1 MPISVRLAGFEP
13 DRDLK
18 MNYPE
23 RRAVAVL
30 ASVYAIRMLGLFMVL
45 PVFALLGQELTGTTP
60 ALIGLAIGVYGLTQA
75 CLQVPFG
82 ALSDRFGR
90 KRLIYIGLVIFATGS
105 LLAAAS
111 DHIYGVIAG
120 RALQGAGAIASVL
133 MALVSDLTRAE
144 QRTKAMA
151 SIGVTIGLSFSLSLI
166 IGPLLGQ
173 WAGLSGI
180 FGLTAVLALVAIV
193 IVWKLVPNPPAMVTE
208 GEHLPARIM
217 LGQVLADQRLLRL
230 DFGIFALHLALTAL
244 FIQVPLLLSE
254 RLGLPQGDLWWFYL
268 TVMVTSFFA
277 MVPFIIIGETKQQ
290 MKATLSG
297 AVALLAMATVAL
309 WQWSVSLTAAW
320 FGLFFFFMA
329 FNLLEASLPSL
340 ISKESP
346 AGARGTAMG
355 VYSTSQFFG
364 AFLGGAAGGALA
376 GWTGADGVFGLM
388 VIVLVAWLV
397 VAVTMPPP
405 RYRDRGGNVIEL
417 DATDADEGASD
428 MNKDRAGV
436 NHGTRC

>member
-1 MPISVRLAGFEP
+1 
-13 DRDLK
+13 
-18 MNYPE
+18 MNYSE
-23 RRAVAVL
+23 RRAVAAL
-30 ASVYAIRMLGLFMVL
+30 ASVYAMRMLGLFMVL
-45 PVFALLGQELTGTTP
+45 PVFALLGPELNGATP

-82 ALSDRFGR
+82 ALSDRLGR
-90 KRLIYIGLVIFATGS
+90 KRLIYIGLVIFAAGS

-111 DHIYGVIAG
+111 DHIHGVIAG

-180 FGLTAVLALVAIV
+180 FGLTAVLALVAMV

-208 GEHLPARIM
+208 GEHLPARAM

-244 FIQVPLLLSE
+244 FIQVPLLLSD
-254 RLGLPQGDLWWFYL
+254 RLGLPQGDMWWFYL

-277 MVPFIIIGETKQQ
+277 MVPFIIIGEKKQQ
-290 MKATLSG
+290 MKVILCG
-297 AVALLAMATVAL
+297 AVALLALATVAL
-309 WQWSVSLTAAW
+309 WQWSASLTTAW

-364 AFLGGAAGGALA
+364 AFLGGAAGGVLA
-376 GWTGADGVFGLM
+376 GWGGADGVFGLM
-388 VIVLVAWLV
+388 VLCLLY
-397 VAVTMPPP
+397 TSPSP
-405 RYRDRGGNVIEL
+405 RD
-417 DATDADEGASD
+417 
-428 MNKDRAGV
+428 
-436 NHGTRC
+436 

>member
-1 MPISVRLAGFEP
+1 
-13 DRDLK
+13 
-18 MNYPE
+18 MNYSE
-23 RRAVAVL
+23 RRAVAAL
-30 ASVYAIRMLGLFMVL
+30 ASVYAMRMLGLFMVL
-45 PVFALLGQELTGTTP
+45 PVFALLGPELTGATP

-82 ALSDRFGR
+82 ALSDRLGR
-90 KRLIYIGLVIFATGS
+90 KRLIYIGLVIFAAGS

-111 DHIYGVIAG
+111 DHIHGVIAG

-180 FGLTAVLALVAIV
+180 FGLTAVLALVAMV

-208 GEHLPARIM
+208 GEHLPARAM

-244 FIQVPLLLSE
+244 FIQVPLLLSD
-254 RLGLPQGDLWWFYL
+254 RLRLPQGDMWWFYL

-277 MVPFIIIGETKQQ
+277 MVPFIIIGEKKQQ
-290 MKATLSG
+290 MKVILCG
-297 AVALLAMATVAL
+297 AVALLALATVAL
-309 WQWSVSLTAAW
+309 WQWSASLTTAW

-364 AFLGGAAGGALA
+364 AFLGGAAGGVLA
-376 GWTGADGVFGLM
+376 GWGGADGVFGLM
-388 VIVLVAWLV
+388 VLVLLAWLV
-397 VAVTMPPP
+397 VAVTMPAP
-405 RYRDRGGNVIEL
+405 RYRDRGGHVVEL
-417 DATDADEGASD
+417 DPTDADEGASD
-428 MNKDRAGV
+428 MNRDRAGV
-436 NHGTRC
+436 KHGTRC

>member
-1 MPISVRLAGFEP
+1 
-13 DRDLK
+13 
-18 MNYPE
+18 MNYSE
-23 RRAVAVL
+23 RRAVAAL
-30 ASVYAIRMLGLFMVL
+30 ASVYAMRMLGLFMVL
-45 PVFALLGQELTGTTP
+45 PVFALLGPELTGATP
-60 ALIGLAIGVYGLTQA
+60 ALIGLAIGIYGLTQA

-82 ALSDRFGR
+82 ALSDRLGR
-90 KRLIYIGLVIFATGS
+90 KRLIYIGLVIFAAGS

-180 FGLTAVLALVAIV
+180 FGLTAILALVAMV

-208 GEHLPARIM
+208 GEHLPARAM

-254 RLGLPQGDLWWFYL
+254 KLGLPQGDMWWFYL

-277 MVPFIIIGETKQQ
+277 MVPFIIIGEKKRQ
-290 MKATLSG
+290 MKVILSA
-297 AVALLAMATVAL
+297 AVALLAAATVAL
-309 WQWSVSLTAAW
+309 WQASSSLTAAW

-346 AGARGTAMG
+346 AGAKGTAMG

-376 GWTGADGVFGLM
+376 GWGGPDGVFGLM
-388 VIVLVAWLV
+388 VLVLLAWFV
-397 VAVTMPPP
+397 VAVTMPAP
-405 RYRDRGGNVIEL
+405 RYRDRDINVVEF
-417 DATDADEGASD
+417 DQAGADDGASD

-436 NHGTRC
+436 KHGTRC